1 MLILP
6 QSYRNHDDMIL
17 DKSVEWN
24 MAIYLHLQIMSIF
37 TFKDL
42 LTRVLRQLYGETQV
56 FWTNGSGT
64 TGYVYVK
71 ETEQYWAYRS
81 FTRLY
86 LQLVSTQLGLGKG
99 CELGGRGR
107 NSEIER
113 WQRWSRNDAN
123 ITYIYIFS
131 YIFLFSLKIDF

>member
-6 QSYRNHDDMIL
+6 QNYRNHDEMIL

-64 TGYVYVK
+64 TGNVYVK
-71 ETEQYWAYRS
+71 ETEQYWAS
-81 FTRLY
+81 L
-86 LQLVSTQLGLGKG
+86 STGH
-99 CELGGRGR
+99 
-107 NSEIER
+107 SPD
-113 WQRWSRNDAN
+113 S
-123 ITYIYIFS
+123 IFS
-131 YIFLFSLKIDF
+131 LSAHSWD